1 MKVLKALKSIG
12 LPATA
17 VGKMR
22 RIAAGGLF
30 ACLLSVALPA
40 CGGSEEPEPEPKPV
54 VPDEPEKPVV
64 YDNYIEFKFKGKDY
78 QIANDENCIFSRRS
92 DSYYLVSGSTAS
104 VRQAFTMNMEV
115 KIAQGGSYDIYASS
129 LYVSSTIHL
138 LFTAGE
144 GLVEE
149 SFSTDDMS
157 KVDVIGKLSITE
169 LSDSRLSGTFSCRT
183 TTGEITD
190 GKFSVKAKEYE

>member
-1 MKVLKALKSIG
+1 MKTKSIFFMS
-12 LPATA
+12 L
-17 VGKMR
+17 
-22 RIAAGGLF
+22 L
-30 ACLLSVALPA
+30 ACA
-40 CGGSEEPEPEPKPV
+40 CFGSCTKDDKNTEIEPEPE
-54 VPDEPEKPVV
+54 PVV

-92 DSYYLVSGSTAS
+92 ELYCIVSGSTAS
-104 VRQAFTMNMEV
+104 VRQAFTMSMEV
-115 KIAQGGSYDIYASS
+115 AITQGGSYDIYASS
-129 LYVSSTIHL
+129 LYVASTIRI
-138 LFTAGE
+138 LFTEGE

-169 LSDSRLSGTFSCRT
+169 LSDSRLSGTFSCKT